1 MEKIKKPKAAEAKAD
16 EGAKVKGAGRKRKKP
31 LKEEAKD
38 VSQTAGPPTGE
49 LDPISAIIEAV
60 LARASEASSADE
72 TLKKPKKAKKQ
83 GQEGSAAKV
92 PKLQADA
99 AEEEVENDADDS
111 STAGDSSVIVDG

>member
-16 EGAKVKGAGRKRKKP
+16 EGGKVKGAPRKRKKP
-31 LKEEAKD
+31 LKEEASD
-38 VSQTAGPPTGE
+38 VSQAVGPPTGE
-49 LDPISAIIEAV
+49 VDPISAIIEAV

-72 TLKKPKKAKKQ
+72 NLKKNPKKARKQ

-99 AEEEVENDADDS
+99 AEEEGENDADDS
-111 STAGDSSVIVDG
+111 STAGDSGY